1 MAKKFFKIE
10 RFKTEEEA
18 REYVKKR
25 RLRKYSLGYS
35 ENLKCFVVAHNIY
48 L

>member
-1 MAKKFFKIE
+1 MKKIFAIE
-10 RFKTEEEA
+10 RFNTEEEA
-18 REYVKKR
+18 KQYVKQR

-35 ENLKCFVVAHNIY
+35 ENLKCYIVAHNIY